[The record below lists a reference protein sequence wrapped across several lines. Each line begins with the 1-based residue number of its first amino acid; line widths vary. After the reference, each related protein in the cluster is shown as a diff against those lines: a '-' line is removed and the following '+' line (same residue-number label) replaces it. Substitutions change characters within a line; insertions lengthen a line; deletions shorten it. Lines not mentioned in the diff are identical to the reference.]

1 MKRRPSKIKIKEATP
16 SMTETKQAEKN
27 KEVID
32 VMKELN
38 RLATENN
45 YSGLELFIS
54 FWDES
59 LKVLNKHTEY
69 WFANQA
75 NLISLIKN
83 PFGLDK
89 SSNPLGNIWGDSKLL
104 ESQIRLSIDL
114 QKSYAESITRFC
126 QKSCERALDLTK
138 RNLEKG
144 SSLFEDYLN
153 LLKP

>member
-1 MKRRPSKIKIKEATP
+1 MA
-16 SMTETKQAEKN
+16 ETKQAEKS
-27 KEVID
+27 KDLID

-38 RLATENN
+38 RLAIEN
-45 YSGLELFIS
+45 YTLGLELFTS

-59 LKVLNKHTEY
+59 LKMLNKHTEY

-75 NLISLIKN
+75 NLGSMINKN
-83 PFGLDK
+83 PFE
-89 SSNPLGNIWGDSKLL
+89 N
-104 ESQIRLSIDL
+104 QIRLTIDL
-114 QKSYAESITRFC
+114 QRDYAESITRFC